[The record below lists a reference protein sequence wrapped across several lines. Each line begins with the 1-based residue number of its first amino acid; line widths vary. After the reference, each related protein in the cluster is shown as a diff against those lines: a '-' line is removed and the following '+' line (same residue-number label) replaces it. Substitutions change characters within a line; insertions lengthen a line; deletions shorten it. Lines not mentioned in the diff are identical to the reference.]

1 MNTNNEPT
9 LENVNLDFLNKKA
22 IHSFTPFTLLDYPDK
37 SACILWF
44 AGCNMKCDYCYN
56 PEIVFGKG
64 SFYFSEII
72 SLLKSRR
79 NLLDAVVLS
88 GGECLIHKDIIPF
101 IKLVKSL
108 GFLIK
113 VDTNGSQPKVLE
125 KLIEEQL
132 IDYVALAV
140 LERGV
145 VKKGV
150 LELLQQ
156 LQSWQIPVALATNSP
171 GSLMN
176 TVLDKLQIRPYF
188 QALCS
193 IELVTQ
199 GKPKPEIYHLAA
211 SKLGVASEHCLVF
224 EDSVTGLT
232 AAKAAGMKVVALPAE
247 HHWHRAEYDQ
257 AESRLKCFSDIQPE
271 HFRAWGFEQR

>member
-9 LENVNLDFLNKKA
+9 LENVNHDFLNKKA

-64 SFYFSEII
+64 LFYFSEIF
-72 SLLKSRR
+72 SFLKTRR
-79 NLLDAVVLS
+79 NLLDAVVFS

-125 KLIEEQL
+125 KLKEEQL
-132 IDYVALAV
+132 IDYVALDF
-140 LERGV
+140 
-145 VKKGV
+145 KGPKEKFFAITKSDFYTQFLSC
-150 LELLQQ
+150 LELLQASSIPFEVRTTYHSSLLNPEDITAMQ
-156 LQSWQIPVALATNSP
+156 DVLLELGYDKNYYIQNFRNYQNTIAPLPDSQSI
-171 GSLMN
+171 
-176 TVLDKLQIRPYF
+176 
-188 QALCS
+188 
-193 IELVTQ
+193 
-199 GKPKPEIYHLAA
+199 
-211 SKLGVASEHCLVF
+211 SE
-224 EDSVTGLT
+224 
-232 AAKAAGMKVVALPAE
+232 K
-247 HHWHRAEYDQ
+247 
-257 AESRLKCFSDIQPE
+257 DIHQNMTKII
-271 HFRAWGFEQR
+271 FR

>member
-1 MNTNNEPT
+1 MNINNEPT

-64 SFYFSEII
+64 MFYFSEIY
-72 SLLKSRR
+72 SFLKSRK

-125 KLIEEQL
+125 KLIEENL
-132 IDYVALAV
+132 IDYVALDF
-140 LERGV
+140 
-145 VKKGV
+145 KGPKEKFFAITKSDFYSQFISCF
-150 LELLQQ
+150 ELLQKSTIPFEIRTTYHSSLLNPEDIAAMQ
-156 LQSWQIPVALATNSP
+156 HVLLELGYDKDYYIQNFRNYQNTIAPLPDSQSI
-171 GSLMN
+171 
-176 TVLDKLQIRPYF
+176 
-188 QALCS
+188 
-193 IELVTQ
+193 
-199 GKPKPEIYHLAA
+199 
-211 SKLGVASEHCLVF
+211 SE
-224 EDSVTGLT
+224 
-232 AAKAAGMKVVALPAE
+232 K
-247 HHWHRAEYDQ
+247 
-257 AESRLKCFSDIQPE
+257 DIHQNMTKII
-271 HFRAWGFEQR
+271 FR

>member
-9 LENVNLDFLNKKA
+9 LENVNHDFLNKKA

-64 SFYFSEII
+64 AFYFSEII
-72 SLLKSRR
+72 SFLKSRS
-79 NLLDAVVLS
+79 NLLDAVVFS

-132 IDYVALAV
+132 IDYVALDF
-140 LERGV
+140 
-145 VKKGV
+145 KGPKEKFFAITKSDFYTQFLSC
-150 LELLQQ
+150 LELLQVSSIPFEIRTTYHSSLLNPEDIVAMQ
-156 LQSWQIPVALATNSP
+156 DVLLELGYDKNYYIQNFRNYQNTIAPLPDSQSI
-171 GSLMN
+171 
-176 TVLDKLQIRPYF
+176 
-188 QALCS
+188 
-193 IELVTQ
+193 
-199 GKPKPEIYHLAA
+199 
-211 SKLGVASEHCLVF
+211 SE
-224 EDSVTGLT
+224 
-232 AAKAAGMKVVALPAE
+232 K
-247 HHWHRAEYDQ
+247 
-257 AESRLKCFSDIQPE
+257 DIHQNMTKII
-271 HFRAWGFEQR
+271 FR

>member
-1 MNTNNEPT
+1 MNTNNVPI

-64 SFYFSEII
+64 LFYFSEIF
-72 SLLKSRR
+72 SFLKTRR

-88 GGECLIHKDIIPF
+88 GGECLIHKDIIPI

-125 KLIEEQL
+125 KLIKEQL
-132 IDYVALAV
+132 IDYVALDF
-140 LERGV
+140 
-145 VKKGV
+145 KGTKEKFFAITKSDFYSQFISCF
-150 LELLQQ
+150 ELLQNSSIPFEIRTTYHSSLLNPEDIASMQ
-156 LQSWQIPVALATNSP
+156 NVLVELGYDKTYFIQNFRNYQNTIAPLPDSQSI
-171 GSLMN
+171 
-176 TVLDKLQIRPYF
+176 
-188 QALCS
+188 
-193 IELVTQ
+193 
-199 GKPKPEIYHLAA
+199 
-211 SKLGVASEHCLVF
+211 SE
-224 EDSVTGLT
+224 
-232 AAKAAGMKVVALPAE
+232 K
-247 HHWHRAEYDQ
+247 
-257 AESRLKCFSDIQPE
+257 DINQNMTKII
-271 HFRAWGFEQR
+271 FR

>member
-1 MNTNNEPT
+1 VNTNNVPI

-64 SFYFSEII
+64 LFYFSEIF
-72 SLLKSRR
+72 SFLKTRR

-125 KLIEEQL
+125 KLIKEQL
-132 IDYVALAV
+132 IDYVALDF
-140 LERGV
+140 
-145 VKKGV
+145 KGTKEKFFAITKSDFYSQFISCF
-150 LELLQQ
+150 ELLQNSSIPFEIRTTYHSSLLNSDDIAAMQ
-156 LQSWQIPVALATNSP
+156 NVLLELDYDKTYYIQNFRNYQNTIAPLADSQSI
-171 GSLMN
+171 
-176 TVLDKLQIRPYF
+176 
-188 QALCS
+188 
-193 IELVTQ
+193 
-199 GKPKPEIYHLAA
+199 
-211 SKLGVASEHCLVF
+211 SE
-224 EDSVTGLT
+224 
-232 AAKAAGMKVVALPAE
+232 K
-247 HHWHRAEYDQ
+247 
-257 AESRLKCFSDIQPE
+257 DIHQNMTKII
-271 HFRAWGFEQR
+271 FR

>member
-1 MNTNNEPT
+1 MNINNEPT

-64 SFYFSEII
+64 LFYFSEIF
-72 SLLKSRR
+72 SFLKTRR

-125 KLIEEQL
+125 KLIKKQL
-132 IDYVALAV
+132 IDYVALDF
-140 LERGV
+140 
-145 VKKGV
+145 KGPKEKFFAITKSDFYSQFISCF
-150 LELLQQ
+150 ELLQASSIPFEIRTTYHSSLLNPEDIASMQ
-156 LQSWQIPVALATNSP
+156 NVLVELGYDKTYFIQNFRNYQNTIAPLPESQSISEKDINQNMTKII
-171 GSLMN
+171 
-176 TVLDKLQIRPYF
+176 IR
-188 QALCS
+188 
-193 IELVTQ
+193 
-199 GKPKPEIYHLAA
+199 
-211 SKLGVASEHCLVF
+211 
-224 EDSVTGLT
+224 
-232 AAKAAGMKVVALPAE
+232 
-247 HHWHRAEYDQ
+247 
-257 AESRLKCFSDIQPE
+257 
-271 HFRAWGFEQR
+271 

>member
-64 SFYFSEII
+64 AFYFSEII
-72 SLLKSRR
+72 SFLKSRS
-79 NLLDAVVLS
+79 NLLDAVVFS

-132 IDYVALAV
+132 IDYVALDF
-140 LERGV
+140 
-145 VKKGV
+145 KGPKEKFFAITKSDFYTQFLSC
-150 LELLQQ
+150 LELLQASSIPFEVRTTYHSSLLNPEDIVAMQ
-156 LQSWQIPVALATNSP
+156 DVLLELGYDKNYYIQNFRNYQNTIAPLPDSQSI
-171 GSLMN
+171 
-176 TVLDKLQIRPYF
+176 
-188 QALCS
+188 
-193 IELVTQ
+193 
-199 GKPKPEIYHLAA
+199 
-211 SKLGVASEHCLVF
+211 SE
-224 EDSVTGLT
+224 
-232 AAKAAGMKVVALPAE
+232 K
-247 HHWHRAEYDQ
+247 
-257 AESRLKCFSDIQPE
+257 DIHQNMTKII
-271 HFRAWGFEQR
+271 FR

>member
-9 LENVNLDFLNKKA
+9 LENVNHDFLNKKA

-64 SFYFSEII
+64 AFYFSEII
-72 SLLKSRR
+72 SFLKSRS
-79 NLLDAVVLS
+79 NLLDAVVFS

-125 KLIEEQL
+125 KLIEENL
-132 IDYVALAV
+132 IDYVALDF
-140 LERGV
+140 
-145 VKKGV
+145 KGPKEKFFAITKSDFYTQFLSC
-150 LELLQQ
+150 LELLQASSIPFEIRTTYHSSLLNPEDIVAMQ
-156 LQSWQIPVALATNSP
+156 DVLLELGYDKNYYIQNFRNYQNTIAPLPDSQSI
-171 GSLMN
+171 
-176 TVLDKLQIRPYF
+176 
-188 QALCS
+188 
-193 IELVTQ
+193 
-199 GKPKPEIYHLAA
+199 
-211 SKLGVASEHCLVF
+211 SE
-224 EDSVTGLT
+224 
-232 AAKAAGMKVVALPAE
+232 K
-247 HHWHRAEYDQ
+247 
-257 AESRLKCFSDIQPE
+257 DIHQNMTKII
-271 HFRAWGFEQR
+271 FR

>member
-1 MNTNNEPT
+1 MNINNEPT

-22 IHSFTPFTLLDYPDK
+22 IHSFTPFTLLDYPDN

-64 SFYFSEII
+64 LFYFSEIF
-72 SLLKSRR
+72 SFLKTRR

-125 KLIEEQL
+125 KLIKEQI
-132 IDYVALAV
+132 IDYVALDF
-140 LERGV
+140 
-145 VKKGV
+145 KGTK
-150 LELLQQ
+150 EKFFAITKSDFYSQFI
-156 LQSWQIPVALATNSP
+156 S
-171 GSLMN
+171 
-176 TVLDKLQIRPYF
+176 
-188 QALCS
+188 C
-193 IELVTQ
+193 
-199 GKPKPEIYHLAA
+199 
-211 SKLGVASEHCLVF
+211 F
-224 EDSVTGLT
+224 EFPIL
-232 AAKAAGMKVVALPAE
+232 
-247 HHWHRAEYDQ
+247 
-257 AESRLKCFSDIQPE
+257 
-271 HFRAWGFEQR
+271 

>member
-1 MNTNNEPT
+1 MNTNNVPI

-64 SFYFSEII
+64 LFYFSEIF
-72 SLLKSRR
+72 SFLKTRR

-125 KLIEEQL
+125 KLIKEQL
-132 IDYVALAV
+132 IDYVALDF
-140 LERGV
+140 
-145 VKKGV
+145 KGTKEKFFAITKSDFYSQFISCF
-150 LELLQQ
+150 ELLQNSSIPFEIRTTYHSSLLNPEDIASMQ
-156 LQSWQIPVALATNSP
+156 NVLVELGYDKTYFIQNFRNYQNTIAPLPDSQSISEKDINQNMTKII
-171 GSLMN
+171 
-176 TVLDKLQIRPYF
+176 IR
-188 QALCS
+188 
-193 IELVTQ
+193 
-199 GKPKPEIYHLAA
+199 
-211 SKLGVASEHCLVF
+211 
-224 EDSVTGLT
+224 
-232 AAKAAGMKVVALPAE
+232 
-247 HHWHRAEYDQ
+247 
-257 AESRLKCFSDIQPE
+257 
-271 HFRAWGFEQR
+271 

>member
-1 MNTNNEPT
+1 MNTNNVPI

-64 SFYFSEII
+64 LFYFSEIY
-72 SLLKSRR
+72 SFLKSRK

-125 KLIEEQL
+125 KLIEENL
-132 IDYVALAV
+132 IDYVALDF
-140 LERGV
+140 
-145 VKKGV
+145 KGPKEKFFTITKSDFYTQFLSC
-150 LELLQQ
+150 LELLQASSIPFEIRTTYHSSLLNPEDIAAMQ
-156 LQSWQIPVALATNSP
+156 HVLLELGYDKDYYIQNFRNYQNTIAPLPDSQSI
-171 GSLMN
+171 
-176 TVLDKLQIRPYF
+176 
-188 QALCS
+188 
-193 IELVTQ
+193 
-199 GKPKPEIYHLAA
+199 
-211 SKLGVASEHCLVF
+211 SE
-224 EDSVTGLT
+224 
-232 AAKAAGMKVVALPAE
+232 K
-247 HHWHRAEYDQ
+247 
-257 AESRLKCFSDIQPE
+257 DIHQNMTKII
-271 HFRAWGFEQR
+271 FR

>member
-64 SFYFSEII
+64 AFYFSEII
-72 SLLKSRR
+72 SFLKSRS
-79 NLLDAVVLS
+79 NLLDAVVFS
-88 GGECLIHKDIIPF
+88 GGECLIHKDIISF

-125 KLIEEQL
+125 KLIEEHL
-132 IDYVALAV
+132 IDYVALDF
-140 LERGV
+140 
-145 VKKGV
+145 KGTKEKFFAITKSDFYTQFLSC
-150 LELLQQ
+150 LELLQASSISFEVRTTYHSSLLNPEDIDAMQ
-156 LQSWQIPVALATNSP
+156 NVLLELGYDKNYYIQNFRNYQNTIAPLPDSQSI
-171 GSLMN
+171 
-176 TVLDKLQIRPYF
+176 
-188 QALCS
+188 
-193 IELVTQ
+193 
-199 GKPKPEIYHLAA
+199 
-211 SKLGVASEHCLVF
+211 SE
-224 EDSVTGLT
+224 
-232 AAKAAGMKVVALPAE
+232 K
-247 HHWHRAEYDQ
+247 
-257 AESRLKCFSDIQPE
+257 DIHQNMTKII
-271 HFRAWGFEQR
+271 FR

>member
-9 LENVNLDFLNKKA
+9 LENVNHDFLNKKA

-64 SFYFSEII
+64 AFYFSEII
-72 SLLKSRR
+72 SFLKSRS
-79 NLLDAVVLS
+79 NLLDAVVFS

-125 KLIEEQL
+125 KLIKEQL
-132 IDYVALAV
+132 IDYVALDF
-140 LERGV
+140 
-145 VKKGV
+145 KGPKEKFFAITKSDFYTQFLSC
-150 LELLQQ
+150 LELLQASSIPFEVRTTYHSSLLNPEDITAMQ
-156 LQSWQIPVALATNSP
+156 DVLLELGYDKNYYIQNFRNYQNTIAPLPDSQSI
-171 GSLMN
+171 
-176 TVLDKLQIRPYF
+176 
-188 QALCS
+188 
-193 IELVTQ
+193 
-199 GKPKPEIYHLAA
+199 
-211 SKLGVASEHCLVF
+211 SE
-224 EDSVTGLT
+224 
-232 AAKAAGMKVVALPAE
+232 K
-247 HHWHRAEYDQ
+247 
-257 AESRLKCFSDIQPE
+257 DIHQNMTKII
-271 HFRAWGFEQR
+271 FR

>member
-1 MNTNNEPT
+1 MNTNNVPI

-37 SACILWF
+37 LACILWF

-64 SFYFSEII
+64 LFYFSEIF
-72 SLLKSRR
+72 SFLKTRR

-125 KLIEEQL
+125 KLIKEQL
-132 IDYVALAV
+132 IDYVAFDF
-140 LERGV
+140 
-145 VKKGV
+145 KGTKEKFFAITKSDFYSQFISCF
-150 LELLQQ
+150 ELLQKSSIPFEIRTTYHSSLLNPEDIASMQ
-156 LQSWQIPVALATNSP
+156 NVLVELGYDKTYFIQNFRNYQNTIAPLPDSQSI
-171 GSLMN
+171 
-176 TVLDKLQIRPYF
+176 
-188 QALCS
+188 
-193 IELVTQ
+193 
-199 GKPKPEIYHLAA
+199 
-211 SKLGVASEHCLVF
+211 SE
-224 EDSVTGLT
+224 
-232 AAKAAGMKVVALPAE
+232 K
-247 HHWHRAEYDQ
+247 
-257 AESRLKCFSDIQPE
+257 DINQNMTKII
-271 HFRAWGFEQR
+271 FR